1 MQSEAPLPTPS
12 EIWGV
17 LPPRFA
23 EELKSNA
30 ADIWRLSGYEDEYG
44 PPSVGF
50 TREREIHEMID
61 EITAIIM
68 AGIALDMEARQSA
81 SRTGRGAG
89 RPRDVLSRHLGPALL
104 EMFLRCHDSA
114 GRKSVL
120 TSIDG
125 KLAQEE
131 AGPLF
136 EFIKVAIEP
145 VNHYLVA
152 DLHRRPLSPARLA
165 REALDRRRRDLRR
178 ARRPRRRCKIKLPRL
193 EFFAAFPASK
203 EWIFI

>member
-1 MQSEAPLPTPS
+1 MQSEPPLPTPS

-61 EITAIIM
+61 EITAISM
-68 AGIALDMEARQSA
+68 AAIALDMEARQSA
-81 SRTGRGAG
+81 IRTGRGTG

-136 EFIKVAIEP
+136 EFMKVAIEP
-145 VNHYLVA
+145 LNHYLVT
-152 DLHRRPLSPARLA
+152 DLHRMPLSPARLA
-165 REALDRRRRDLRR
+165 RDALDRRRRDLRR
-178 ARRPRRRCKIKLPRL
+178 ARRR
-193 EFFAAFPASK
+193 
-203 EWIFI
+203 

>member
-1 MQSEAPLPTPS
+1 MQSEAPLPSPS

-30 ADIWRLSGYEDEYG
+30 ADIWRLSGLEDEYG

-68 AGIALDMEARQSA
+68 TGIALDMEARQSA

-125 KLAQEE
+125 KFAQGRTVIRVHETRDRACE
-131 AGPLF
+131 PLF
-136 EFIKVAIEP
+136 GNRSAPYAALSGVA
-145 VNHYLVA
+145 
-152 DLHRRPLSPARLA
+152 S
-165 REALDRRRRDLRR
+165 
-178 ARRPRRRCKIKLPRL
+178 
-193 EFFAAFPASK
+193 S
-203 EWIFI
+203 